1 MNPIFDKKHPRKK
14 AARGQL
20 IRITG
25 AIQVGFA
32 VRTYTALHTECAKLQ
47 GDKYEVQISS
57 FISKLFCHLTSATSM
72 YRSVLPLS
80 VSASQRLAYQRVSVS
95 RVSILRISV
104 SASRVYQSH
113 VSASRHLSISL
124 IESIE

>member
-104 SASRVYQSH
+104 SASRVYQLH

>member
-32 VRTYTALHTECAKLQ
+32 VRTYTAVHTECAKLQ

-57 FISKLFCHLTSATSM
+57 FISKLLCHLTSATSM

-80 VSASQRLAYQRVSVS
+80 VSASCISACQRLTCQHLAYQRLSV
-95 RVSILRISV
+95 LRLPVARLSV
-104 SASRVYQSH
+104 SASQ
-113 VSASRHLSISL
+113 HLSISL